1 MSNTQSVNNQTN
13 PTGNSSGSQG
23 IQSIFDM
30 EAIITAMMQEYME
43 ENSSSS
49 QMQGNMGGLVEKSLE
64 NTYDKISEELKKEE
78 ESKPKHWYDKL
89 ADFFKGAGEILGHLI
104 AAAADAT
111 VGNMSGAKAQ
121 WKDVETN
128 PELANLIKAL
138 TYVVAAITIVA
149 GCITGN
155 FELVAVTAVLL
166 AVTQSGLLNKIEDH
180 IGSAGGKFAFDL
192 LVIAI
197 ATVATAGT
205 GALET
210 TMETVG
216 EEEGT
221 ELSNLACKEG
231 EEASE
236 QATQKVTQL
245 NIGKGISSGFMGL
258 GASLGSVNLA
268 QDSVNLFDSN
278 KKDKQHI
285 EEILQIVFDVTAAV
299 SAVGGGLG
307 SIASA
312 SSDATGL
319 LSEKVS
325 QLLTKFVPQEVMEN
339 ASTFVESNMKT
350 LTTLLL
356 AGELA
361 GNGTAAVLGGANATN
376 QFRIA
381 GIQKEVGELQG
392 ALEKLT
398 NALQENT
405 DNIKNTDQSFQNN
418 LQGFSQMI
426 GNFDHYFDG
435 YAAQAQE
442 LLS

>member
-1 MSNTQSVNNQTN
+1 MSNTQSVNHQKN

-43 ENSSSS
+43 ENSSTS

-78 ESKPKHWYDKL
+78 DKSKHWYDKV
-89 ADFFKGAGEILGHLI
+89 ADFFKDAGEILGHLV
-104 AAAADAT
+104 AAVADAT

-128 PELANLIKAL
+128 PELATLIKAL
-138 TYVVAAITIVA
+138 TYVVATITIVA

-192 LVIAI
+192 LVIAV
-197 ATVATAGT
+197 ATIATAGT

-231 EEASE
+231 EEASD

-245 NIGKGISSGFMGL
+245 NTGKGGSSGFMGL

-278 KKDKQHI
+278 KKGKQHI
-285 EEILQIVFDVTAAV
+285 EEILQIVFKVTAAV
-299 SAVGGGLG
+299 SAVGGGIG
-307 SIASA
+307 SIVSA
-312 SSDATGL
+312 SSDAKSL

-325 QLLTKFVPQEVMEN
+325 QLLTKFVPQEMMEN
-339 ASTFVESNMKT
+339 AKQNPSVGKNQGSGVYGNFGTY
-350 LTTLLL
+350 TTGVS
-356 AGELA
+356 AA
-361 GNGTAAVLGGANATN
+361 TTTAFL
-376 QFRIA
+376 
-381 GIQKEVGELQG
+381 
-392 ALEKLT
+392 KLT
-398 NALQENT
+398 SIFTEISNRFGNLF
-405 DNIKNTDQSFQNN
+405 IDQADF
-418 LQGFSQMI
+418 
-426 GNFDHYFDG
+426 
-435 YAAQAQE
+435 
-442 LLS
+442 